1 MKPPLDFGNFWNLSQ
16 KNIFLN
22 SNELVPSDSD
32 YLPWEEDA
40 DLIKSPKAK
49 ELKNHISAYIYSL
62 VRSLELEACW
72 LISCSN
78 NEFKILLGEKM
89 GWDARFLEALHT
101 RMFEKLTMK
110 YIPKVSSDY
119 NRNFASAKS
128 LQTEAEIAS
137 FLYALSQDLYSNI
150 QNYLNLSDAIAD
162 APTYLTLRHLL
173 TDLTNVLN
181 QLHGWSVQDFT
192 IYSLS
197 QQYDTVVYYSGME
210 EMPAIASFPGR
221 APNLQ
226 FSETSIVTHHSYADL
241 MTDNEKLR
249 RFSHYVY
256 VDVEIGA
263 MEVCAKNLVAYRWM
277 PLDFK
282 LDMARQI
289 WDEARHAIIMR
300 RLLESIGGKEGDY
313 TYSAKVWKKCEK
325 GSNLAERLAIQQV
338 FQEGNA
344 LESNFLLTDAFST
357 SSHNEMAYYMDCI
370 NADEAVHVRIGNVW
384 MQYLLGGNYDNYRA
398 TMEKAVKL
406 INATLSSNVVVNHNA
421 RNISA
426 FPSDFVNM
434 LEQNN
439 KIHGYRKS

>member
-32 YLPWEEDA
+32 YLPWEEDT

-137 FLYALSQDLYSNI
+137 FLYALSQDLSSNI

-162 APTYLTLRHLL
+162 
-173 TDLTNVLN
+173 
-181 QLHGWSVQDFT
+181 
-192 IYSLS
+192 
-197 QQYDTVVYYSGME
+197 
-210 EMPAIASFPGR
+210 
-221 APNLQ
+221 
-226 FSETSIVTHHSYADL
+226 
-241 MTDNEKLR
+241 
-249 RFSHYVY
+249 RF
-256 VDVEIGA
+256 
-263 MEVCAKNLVAYRWM
+263 N
-277 PLDFK
+277 
-282 LDMARQI
+282 
-289 WDEARHAIIMR
+289 
-300 RLLESIGGKEGDY
+300 
-313 TYSAKVWKKCEK
+313 
-325 GSNLAERLAIQQV
+325 
-338 FQEGNA
+338 
-344 LESNFLLTDAFST
+344 
-357 SSHNEMAYYMDCI
+357 
-370 NADEAVHVRIGNVW
+370 
-384 MQYLLGGNYDNYRA
+384 
-398 TMEKAVKL
+398 
-406 INATLSSNVVVNHNA
+406 
-421 RNISA
+421 
-426 FPSDFVNM
+426 
-434 LEQNN
+434 
-439 KIHGYRKS
+439 